1 MNSKQQSVNGLQSL
15 AGSQWLLRAGTSEE
29 NTSDGGEWRASLTVL
44 LLGATI
50 YDPLN

>member
-1 MNSKQQSVNGLQSL
+1 MNSKQQSVSGLQSL

-29 NTSDGGEWRASLTVL
+29 NTGDGGEWRASLTAL
-44 LLGATI
+44 LPGATI